1 MVDVGFVCVAV
12 WLMSLFWVELL
23 LVVLMLTAAA
33 LLTVLMLDV
42 VTVFGITKL
51 SVSANRRDGGVAGI
65 ANELCV
71 NNNFC
76 LLALELNDL

>member
-12 WLMSLFWVELL
+12 WLMPLIWVELL
-23 LVVLMLTAAA
+23 LVVD
-33 LLTVLMLDV
+33 VLMVFMLAA

-65 ANELCV
+65 ANELCM

-76 LLALELNDL
+76 LLALELNDFE